1 MIRAFVLT
9 RMRRLLALV
18 LCLVPAAGAGAASNP
33 ALQDVMNRWVEA
45 ALGPQRPARGMR
57 AVVMRADTL
66 EDGIPGR
73 VEEWLDRNGWR
84 RVTSQNARLREEVCR
99 GGVAWVKDWN
109 GKVLELQGRDRREQ
123 LTAALIEGLLF
134 GGTVPGVL
142 VDGQAELA
150 RDDAQPDL
158 VIRLSP
164 KDGVPFDL
172 FLDKVTGLPTKV
184 VRKSFDD
191 EVTLEL
197 SDWRTVGG
205 RKFPFFL
212 RQSSGK
218 SEGESRSTVR
228 EVVEGGRAVSFAR
241 PGDGPKDFRFAKGG
255 AALGIPF
262 NFENDH
268 LMVQGRVNGS
278 KPLWFMLD
286 TGAEATIVN
295 KGRLGE
301 LGLQPFGVSSIS
313 GGGGST
319 EFAFADVARLEIG
332 GAALLN
338 QRDGVIDLAGLE
350 RIYGMPMGGLLG
362 YDFFSRFVVRV
373 NYDTKTIDLL
383 EPSSHAYRSSGT
395 RIPFILEGG
404 QPHISSKISVPT
416 VPPIDAD
423 LIVDAGAADTVNL
436 TAPFVKA
443 NRLLELARKT
453 PAPGPNTLAGSEKE
467 FFAQTSVRGK
477 LQSVS
482 LGPFELKDIPS
493 NLMVN
498 TKGAYASESFSGVI
512 GEGVLHRFNTIYD
525 YSKNVMILEPNAELD
540 KPFPPRKTFGATFLS
555 DGPDYTVFTVTGVRK
570 DSPAETAGL
579 KKDDVVLAIDE
590 APAGTLRLADVR
602 KQLGED
608 GAHHRLR
615 VQRGDE
621 TITIDTTVSLV
632 TLDEK

>member
-1 MIRAFVLT
+1 
-9 RMRRLLALV
+9 MRRVLALV
-18 LCLVPAAGAGAASNP
+18 LCLAPAAGAGAASNSG
-33 ALQDVMNRWVEA
+33 LQEVMNRWVEA
-45 ALGPQRPARGMR
+45 ALGPQPPARDARG
-57 AVVMRADTL
+57 AVMRADTL
-66 EDGIPGR
+66 EDGIPGH
-73 VEEWLDRNGWR
+73 VEEWLDRGGWR
-84 RVTSQNARLREEVCR
+84 RVTTQGARLREEVCR
-99 GGVAWVKDWN
+99 GDVAWVKDWN
-109 GKVLELQGRDRREQ
+109 GKVLELQGRDRRDQ
-123 LTAALIEGLLF
+123 LTAAYIEGLLF
-134 GGTVPGVL
+134 GETARGVL
-142 VDGQAELA
+142 ADGQAELA
-150 RDDAQPDL
+150 GAAAAQPNL

-172 FLDKVTGLPTKV
+172 FVDKATGLPAKI

-197 SDWRTVGG
+197 SDWRSVGG
-205 RKFPFFL
+205 RKFPFSM
-212 RQSSGK
+212 RQSTGK
-218 SEGESRSTVR
+218 SAGESTSTVR
-228 EVVEGGRAVSFAR
+228 EVVASRRAVSFAR
-241 PGDGPKDFRFAKGG
+241 PGEGPKDFKFAKGS

-295 KGRLGE
+295 RGRLAE

-313 GGGGST
+313 GGGNST

-332 GAALLN
+332 GATLLN
-338 QRDGVIDLAGLE
+338 QRDGVIDLGGLE

-373 NYDTKTIDLL
+373 NYDAKTIDLL
-383 EPSSHAYRSSGT
+383 EPSPHAYRSSGT

-404 QPHISSKISVPT
+404 QPHIPSRISVPT

-436 TAPFVKA
+436 NAPFVKA

-467 FFAQTSVRGK
+467 FFAQTSVRGR

-498 TKGAYASESFSGVI
+498 TKGAYASECFSGVI

-555 DGPDYTVFTVTGVRK
+555 GGPDYTVFTVTGVRK
-570 DSPAETAGL
+570 DSPAEAAGL

-590 APAGTLRLADVR
+590 TPAGTLRLADVR

-608 GAHHRLR
+608 GTHHRLK
-615 VQRGDE
+615 VQRGDD
-621 TITIDTTVSLV
+621 TITIDATVSLV

>member
-1 MIRAFVLT
+1 
-9 RMRRLLALV
+9 MRRVLALV
-18 LCLVPAAGAGAASNP
+18 LCLAPAAGAGAASNSG
-33 ALQDVMNRWVEA
+33 LQEVMNRWVEA
-45 ALGPQRPARGMR
+45 ALGPQPPARDARG
-57 AVVMRADTL
+57 AVMRADTL
-66 EDGIPGR
+66 EDGIPGH
-73 VEEWLDRNGWR
+73 VEEWLDRGGWR
-84 RVTSQNARLREEVCR
+84 RVTTQGARLREEVCR
-99 GGVAWVKDWN
+99 GDVAWVKDWN
-109 GKVLELQGRDRREQ
+109 GKVLELQGRDRRDQ
-123 LTAALIEGLLF
+123 LTAAYIEGLLF
-134 GGTVPGVL
+134 GETARGVL
-142 VDGQAELA
+142 ADGQAELA
-150 RDDAQPDL
+150 GAAAAQPNL

-172 FLDKVTGLPTKV
+172 FVDKATGFPAKI

-197 SDWRTVGG
+197 SDWRSVGG
-205 RKFPFFL
+205 RKFPFSM
-212 RQSSGK
+212 RQSTGK
-218 SEGESRSTVR
+218 SAGESSSTVR
-228 EVVEGGRAVSFAR
+228 EVVAGRRAVSFAR
-241 PGDGPKDFRFAKGG
+241 PGDGPRDFKFAKGS

-295 KGRLGE
+295 RGRLAE

-313 GGGGST
+313 GGGNST

-332 GAALLN
+332 GATLLN
-338 QRDGVIDLAGLE
+338 QRDGVIDLGGLE

-373 NYDTKTIDLL
+373 NYDAKTIDLL
-383 EPSSHAYRSSGT
+383 EPSPHAYRSSGT

-404 QPHISSKISVPT
+404 QPHIPSRISVPT

-436 TAPFVKA
+436 NAPFVKA

-467 FFAQTSVRGK
+467 FFAQTSVRGR

-498 TKGAYASESFSGVI
+498 TKGAYASECFSGVI

-555 DGPDYTVFTVTGVRK
+555 GGPDYTVFTVTGVRK
-570 DSPAETAGL
+570 DSPAEAAGL

-608 GAHHRLR
+608 GTHHRLK
-615 VQRGDE
+615 VQRGDD
-621 TITIDTTVSLV
+621 TITIDATVSLV

>member
-1 MIRAFVLT
+1 
-9 RMRRLLALV
+9 MRVALALV
-18 LCLVPAAGAGAASNP
+18 LCLIPAGGAGAAP
-33 ALQDVMNRWVEA
+33 ARSVQDVVNRWLDA
-45 ALGPQRPARGMR
+45 AFGPQQPAREAR
-57 AVVMRADTL
+57 SAVVRADTL
-66 EDGIPGR
+66 EDGIPGH
-73 VEEWLDRNGWR
+73 VDEWLDRDGWR
-84 RVTSQNARLREEVCR
+84 RVTSQGARLREEVCH
-99 GGVAWVKDWN
+99 GGVAWIKDWN
-109 GKVLELQGRDRREQ
+109 GKVLEQQGRDRRDQ
-123 LTAALIEGLLF
+123 LTVAYVEGLLF
-134 GGTVPGVL
+134 GAIARGVL
-142 VDGQAELA
+142 ASGEAELEGG
-150 RDDAQPDL
+150 DAAETGR

-164 KDGVPFDL
+164 KGGVPFDL
-172 FLDKVTGLPTKV
+172 FLDETTGLPAKV

-197 SDWRTVGG
+197 SDWRKVNG
-205 RKFPFFL
+205 RMFPFAM
-212 RQSSGK
+212 RQSSEK
-218 SEGESRSTVR
+218 SEGESKTTVR
-228 EVVEGGRAVSFAR
+228 EVAPGGLTGSFGR
-241 PGDGPKDFRFAKGG
+241 PAEGPKDFKFARGSS
-255 AALGIPF
+255 ALGVPF

-295 KGRLGE
+295 KGRLAE
-301 LGLQPFGVSSIS
+301 LGLQPFGTASIS
-313 GGGGST
+313 GGGNST
-319 EFAFADVARLEIG
+319 EFAFADVGRLEIG
-332 GAALLN
+332 GATLLN

-383 EPSSHAYRSSGT
+383 EPSPRAYRSSGT
-395 RIPFILEGG
+395 RIPFIIEGG
-404 QPHISSKISVPT
+404 QPHIPSKISVPT

-467 FFAQTSVRGK
+467 FFAQASVRGK

-498 TKGAYASESFSGVI
+498 TKGAYASNSFSGVI

-525 YSKNVMILEPNAELD
+525 YSKNVMVLVPNAEFD

-555 DGPDYTVFTVTGVRK
+555 GGPDYTVFTVTGVRK
-570 DSPAETAGL
+570 DSPAESVGL
-579 KKDDVVLAIDE
+579 KKDDVVVAIDE
-590 APAGTLRLADVR
+590 AAAGTLRLADVR
-602 KQLGED
+602 KQLSED
-608 GAHHRLR
+608 GAHHRLK

-621 TITIDTTVSLV
+621 TITIDATVTLV